1 MSAPIITV
9 LGSVNLDLVA
19 HGQSLPRPGQTVT
32 GARFATHPG
41 GKGANQALA
50 AKRLGAE
57 AALVACVGKDET
69 APAALALLKDS
80 GVDLSGVQIDE
91 DLPTGVALI
100 CVAQDGENQIMVAP
114 GANQACP
121 AAAQNARAQNA
132 LICQLEVPIEAIAT
146 TLSRWTGFV
155 ALNLAPA
162 IPVPQSFFARADLL
176 VVNETEAAFYG
187 EKLHSGPGLVA
198 LTLGAAGA
206 ELYQNGQLLCAAR
219 PPPVTPLD
227 TTGAGD
233 TFVGALVVALSD
245 GQNQEAALRFA
256 CAAGALATTRPGA
269 QPSMPVRAEVEA
281 LLD

>member
-19 HGQSLPRPGQTVT
+19 HGHSLPRPGQTVT

-50 AKRLGAE
+50 AQRLGAE
-57 AALVACVGKDET
+57 VTLVACVGKDET
-69 APAALALLKDS
+69 ASAALALLKDS

-114 GANQACP
+114 GANHACHTAP
-121 AAAQNARAQNA
+121 QTERAHHA
-132 LICQLEVPIEAIAT
+132 LICQLEVPVEAIAT
-146 TLSRWTGFV
+146 TLSHWTGFV

-219 PPPVTPLD
+219 PPPVSPLD

-233 TFVGALVVALSD
+233 TFVGALVVALSE
-245 GQNQEAALRFA
+245 GQGHEAALRFA

-269 QPSMPVRAEVEA
+269 QPSMPVRAEVEV
-281 LLD
+281 LLG